1 MQYRLTE
8 EQEMLKKTMKKLAA
22 EKIAP
27 RAGEADE
34 KEEFPRDIFDILLEH
49 KVLALPFPEEYGGL
63 GVDLLTYCL
72 VVEELSKVG
81 LTALPFLTSH
91 SGALDCFMTGG
102 TPEQKKEYLSR
113 LLAGE
118 FFAFVLTEPDAGSD
132 VASMQ
137 TKAVLQGDMYVLNGT
152 KAFISNA
159 DSADILMVYAKTDP
173 SLGIKG
179 ISAFVMEKG
188 TQGFYVSRKE
198 KMMGGRAFQSCEVVL
213 ENCPIPKENLLGQE
227 EGNGLTVILEFL
239 HKGRIIAAASAVGLA
254 QGALDYAID
263 YAKGRI
269 QFGRP
274 IAQFQGIQFMLADLA
289 SQLEAA
295 RQLTYRSAAIAE
307 DGGKEGIKL
316 ACMAKYL
323 ATGICMRVTT
333 DAVQILGASGY
344 MRDYPLERMM
354 RDAKCLQILEGTTQ
368 IQQVGIARVLL
379 QE

>member
-1 MQYRLTE
+1 MQYSLTE
-8 EQEMLKKTMKKLAA
+8 EQEMLKKTMKKLAT

-27 RAGEADE
+27 RAGEIDE
-34 KEEFPRDIFDILLEH
+34 KEEFPRDIYELLLNQ

-81 LTALPFLTSH
+81 LTALPFLTSY
-91 SGALDCFMTGG
+91 SGALDCFMAGG
-102 TPEQKKEYLSR
+102 TPEQEKEYLSR

-118 FFAFVLTEPDAGSD
+118 FFAFVLTEPSAGSD

-137 TKAVLQGDMYVLNGT
+137 SKAVLKGNKYVLNGT
-152 KAFISNA
+152 KCFISNA

-173 SLGIKG
+173 KAGIRG
-179 ISAFVMEKG
+179 ISTFIVEKG
-188 TQGFYVSRKE
+188 TPGFYISRKE
-198 KMMGGRAFQSCEVVL
+198 KMMGARAFQSCEVVFD
-213 ENCPIPKENLLGQE
+213 NCVISKENLLGTE
-227 EGNGLTVILEFL
+227 EGKGLTVILKFL
-239 HKGRIIAAASAVGLA
+239 HKGRIIVAAAAVGLA
-254 QGALDYAID
+254 QGALDHAIG
-263 YAKGRI
+263 YAKERV

-289 SQLEAA
+289 AQLEAA
-295 RQLTYRSAAIAE
+295 RQLTYRAAALAR
-307 DGGKEGIKL
+307 DGSKEGMKL

-323 ATGICMRVTT
+323 ATGICMKVTT
-333 DAVQILGASGY
+333 DAVQIFGASGY

-368 IQQVGIARVLL
+368 IQQAGIARVLL
-379 QE
+379 DL

>member
-1 MQYRLTE
+1 MLYRLTD
-8 EQEMLKKTMKKLAA
+8 EQEMLQKTMRKLAV

-27 RAGEADE
+27 RAGEIDE
-34 KEEFPRDIFDILLEH
+34 KEEFPRDILEILLEH

-102 TPEQKKEYLSR
+102 TPEQKREYLSR

-137 TKAVLQGDMYVLNGT
+137 TRAVLQGNNYVLNGT
-152 KAFISNA
+152 KCFISNA

-173 SLGIKG
+173 KAGIRG
-179 ISAFVMEKG
+179 ISAFVVEKG
-188 TQGFYVSRKE
+188 TPGFYISRKE
-198 KMMGGRAFQSCEVVL
+198 KMMGGRAFQSCDVVF
-213 ENCPIPKENLLGQE
+213 EDCPIPEENLLGRE
-227 EGNGLTVILEFL
+227 EGKGLTIILEFL
-239 HKGRIIAAASAVGLA
+239 HKGRIIVAASAVGLA
-254 QGALDYAID
+254 QGALDYAINFS
-263 YAKGRI
+263 KERV

-274 IAQFQGIQFMLADLA
+274 IAQFQGIQFIFADLA

-295 RQLTYRSAAIAE
+295 RQLTYKAASVAE
-307 DGGKEGIKL
+307 DGGKEGMKL

-323 ATGICMRVTT
+323 ATGICMKVTT

-344 MRDYPLERMM
+344 MRDYPVERMM

-368 IQQVGIARVLL
+368 IQQVAIARIIL
-379 QE
+379 EE

>member
-1 MQYRLTE
+1 MLYRLTD
-8 EQEMLKKTMKKLAA
+8 EQEMLQKTMRKLAV

-27 RAGEADE
+27 RAGEIDE
-34 KEEFPRDIFDILLEH
+34 KEEFPRDILEILLEH

-102 TPEQKKEYLSR
+102 TPEQKREYLSR

-137 TKAVLQGDMYVLNGT
+137 TRAVLQGNNYVLNGT
-152 KAFISNA
+152 KCFISNA

-173 SLGIKG
+173 KAGIRG
-179 ISAFVMEKG
+179 ISAFVVEKG
-188 TQGFYVSRKE
+188 TQGFHISRKE
-198 KMMGGRAFQSCEVVL
+198 KMMGGRAFQSCDVVF
-213 ENCPIPKENLLGQE
+213 EDCPIPEENLLGRE
-227 EGNGLTVILEFL
+227 EGKGLTIILEFL
-239 HKGRIIAAASAVGLA
+239 HKGRIIVAASAVGLA
-254 QGALDYAID
+254 QGALDYAINFS
-263 YAKGRI
+263 KERI

-274 IAQFQGIQFMLADLA
+274 IAQFQGIQFIFADLA

-295 RQLTYRSAAIAE
+295 RQLTYKAASVAE
-307 DGGKEGIKL
+307 DGGKEGMKL

-323 ATGICMRVTT
+323 ATGICMKVTT

-344 MRDYPLERMM
+344 MRDYPVERMM

-368 IQQVGIARVLL
+368 IQQVAIARIIL
-379 QE
+379 EE

>member
-1 MQYRLTE
+1 MLYRLTE
-8 EQEMLKKTMKKLAA
+8 EQEMLQKTMKKLAT

-27 RAGEADE
+27 RAGEIDE
-34 KEEFPRDIFDILLEH
+34 REEFPRDILEILLEH
-49 KVLALPFPEEYGGL
+49 KVLVLPFPEEYGGL

-81 LTALPFLTSH
+81 LTALPFLTSY

-102 TPEQKKEYLSR
+102 TPDQKKKYLSR

-118 FFAFVLTEPDAGSD
+118 FFAFVLTEPNAGSD

-137 TKAVLQGDMYVLNGT
+137 TRAVLQGDTYILNGT
-152 KAFISNA
+152 KCFISNA

-173 SLGIKG
+173 KAGIRG
-179 ISAFVMEKG
+179 ISAFVVEKG
-188 TQGFYVSRKE
+188 TAGFNVTRKE
-198 KMMGGRAFQSCEVVL
+198 KMMGGRAFQSCEVVFD
-213 ENCPIPKENLLGQE
+213 NCHVPKENLLGKE
-227 EGNGLTVILEFL
+227 EGKGLTIILQFL
-239 HKGRIIAAASAVGLA
+239 HKGRIIVAASAVGLA
-254 QGALDYAID
+254 QGALDYAINFS
-263 YAKGRI
+263 KKRV

-274 IAQFQGIQFMLADLA
+274 IAQFQGIQFIFADLA

-295 RQLTYRSAAIAE
+295 RQLTYKAASIAE
-307 DGGKEGIKL
+307 DGGREGMKL

-323 ATGICMRVTT
+323 ATGICMKVTT
-333 DAVQILGASGY
+333 DAVQIMGASGY

-368 IQQVGIARVLL
+368 IQQVAIARILL
-379 QE
+379 EQ

>member
-8 EQEMLKKTMKKLAA
+8 EQEMLQKTMKKLAA

-34 KEEFPRDIFDILLEH
+34 KEEFPRDIFEILLEH
-49 KVLALPFPEEYGGL
+49 KVLALPFPEELGGL

-72 VVEELSKVG
+72 VIEELSKVG
-81 LTALPFLTSH
+81 LTAFPFLTSH

-102 TPEQKKEYLSR
+102 TREQRKEYLSR

-118 FFAFVLTEPDAGSD
+118 FFAFALTEPNAGSD

-137 TKAVLQGDMYVLNGT
+137 TKAVLQGNKYILNGT
-152 KAFISNA
+152 KCFISNA

-173 SLGIKG
+173 DAGIRG
-179 ISAFVMEKG
+179 ISAFIMEKG
-188 TQGFYVSRKE
+188 TPGFYISRKE
-198 KMMGGRAFQSCEVVL
+198 KMMGARAFQSCEVVFD
-213 ENCPIPKENLLGQE
+213 NCKIPKENLLGRE
-227 EGNGLTVILEFL
+227 EGKGLTLILKFL
-239 HKGRIIAAASAVGLA
+239 HKGRIIVAAGAVGLA
-254 QGALDYAID
+254 QGAFDYAVE
-263 YAKGRI
+263 YAKHRI
-269 QFGRP
+269 QFSRP

-289 SQLEAA
+289 AQLEAA
-295 RQLTYRSAAIAE
+295 RQLTYRAAAIAE
-307 DGGKEGIKL
+307 EGGKEGMKL
-316 ACMAKYL
+316 ACMSKYL
-323 ATGICMRVTT
+323 ASGICMRVTT

-368 IQQVGIARVLL
+368 IQQVGIARIIME
-379 QE
+379 Q